1 MNIWEHKNGKLI
13 ATIAIIILFLFLIYR
28 KVMPILSMKQALKKA
43 LNSFDTSIV
52 ENCERIFRLESG
64 NFTSGQFL
72 GTYSPGMEPAS
83 PNFPYGWNSLKDFWL
98 EHSEYKPVGLKTYT
112 ENGTGIKKQFIQFPT
127 IEAGVMTICQW
138 LAIFGNNPGRWFST
152 EIDLQTSYNDKI
164 NGINATYT
172 DEV

>member
-1 MNIWEHKNGKLI
+1 MKLTDTQI
-13 ATIAIIILFLFLIYR
+13 KIICTIIVIVMLILVFFK
-28 KVMPILSMKQALKKA
+28 KVKPMLDMKSSLKKA
-43 LNSFDTSIV
+43 LDAYDATIV

-83 PNFPYGWNSLKDFWL
+83 PIYPYGWNSLKDFWD
-98 EHSEYKPVGLKTYT
+98 SNNPYKPIGIKTYT
-112 ENGTGIKKQFIQFPT
+112 ENGTGIRKQFIQFPT
-127 IEAGVMTICQW
+127 VEAGVFTVCEWLTI
-138 LAIFGNNPGRWFST
+138 FENNPGRWFST
-152 EIDLQTSYNDKI
+152 DVIGQANYNIKI